1 MNRDRVI
8 KKAWE
13 KRSKIFKDKRE
24 GVLEQAFPPLLHS
37 YIEAL
42 HMEEVSTV
50 MPKRAVL
57 CLDIGCG
64 YGRIAKSISL
74 KNPHA
79 YIYGI
84 DIARTYVDLFNKK
97 MLSKGKARVGD
108 MRKLPFKNNI
118 FDVIWVI
125 NTLMYLTHSDQLRAM
140 KEIFRVLKL
149 DGRVIVIEPHKSG
162 YDIITLWGLLPFV
175 YRSILKKK
183 KVETFGQKFANGEI
197 DPVVKKAKGKII
209 KKRGYPTFTL
219 LFLGAFFLAK
229 VNTWLAKILLS
240 IISLIDKKLP
250 FSMYSFTVT
259 YILGK

>member
-1 MNRDRVI
+1 MHRDDII

-37 YIEAL
+37 YIDAL

-50 MPKRAVL
+50 IPKRACF

-64 YGRIAKSISL
+64 YGRIASCISL
-74 KNPHA
+74 KNPDA

-84 DIARTYVDLFNKK
+84 DIAKTYVDLFNKK
-97 MLSKGKARVGD
+97 LQRYGKARVGD
-108 MRKLPFKNNI
+108 IRRLPFKNNM

-125 NTLMYLTHSDQLRAM
+125 NTVMYLTDSDQLLAI
-140 KEIFRVLKL
+140 KEIFRVLKPR
-149 DGRVIVIEPHKSG
+149 GRVVIIEPHKIG

-175 YRSILKKK
+175 YRTVLKKK
-183 KVETFGQKFANGEI
+183 KVETFGQKFANGKI
-197 DPVVKKAKGKII
+197 DLLVKQAKGKII
-209 KKRGYPTFTL
+209 QKRGYPTFTF
-219 LFLGAFFLAK
+219 LFLTAFFLAK
-229 VNTWLAKILLS
+229 VNTFLAKILLS
-240 IISLIDKKLP
+240 LISRIDNKLP
-250 FSMYSFTVT
+250 LSKYSFSVT